1 MVHDAGT
8 MSKRLCYNNDIQAK
22 VTLTNCKE
30 LGSPDTT
37 NCDESSLLIQLVSII
52 PIFRIFQIF
61 FCEKVNFTLSK
72 SQNHVRRPMVAHVM
86 SKQHRQSR
94 FKKYSKWDF
103 PNISKSNFSPASL
116 FWIYSYFQKT
126 LKSKTMNLTWYAYQ
140 ALSMYRPAH
149 AVERSLIEN
158 DTYYNVVQ
166 NQIIA
171 D

>member
-1 MVHDAGT
+1 
-8 MSKRLCYNNDIQAK
+8 
-22 VTLTNCKE
+22 
-30 LGSPDTT
+30 
-37 NCDESSLLIQLVSII
+37 
-52 PIFRIFQIF
+52 
-61 FCEKVNFTLSK
+61 
-72 SQNHVRRPMVAHVM
+72 MVALVI
-86 SKQHRQSR
+86 SKQHKQSR

-166 NQIIA
+166 NRIIA

>member
-1 MVHDAGT
+1 
-8 MSKRLCYNNDIQAK
+8 
-22 VTLTNCKE
+22 
-30 LGSPDTT
+30 
-37 NCDESSLLIQLVSII
+37 
-52 PIFRIFQIF
+52 
-61 FCEKVNFTLSK
+61 
-72 SQNHVRRPMVAHVM
+72 MVAHVM

-94 FKKYSKWDF
+94 FKKYSKLDF
-103 PNISKSNFSPASL
+103 PNISKSNFSPVCSGYTHI
-116 FWIYSYFQKT
+116 FKKT

-166 NQIIA
+166 NRIIA